1 MRNEKDSHLTLSER
15 QILYPMLASGEGFSK
30 IAKVL
35 NRDRSTLRREY
46 KRNSVS
52 VYLWSRLTPLEQ
64 AKHAHDKALLRR
76 SDSKRGKKG
85 PLKLAAIR
93 LRIESLLE
101 DCKYTPEEIAI
112 ILGQGDD
119 PVKVSGKTIRR
130 WILKEAKELQQHL
143 AFRGKKR
150 RNQLSPRKNQRRK
163 EAAPAKRNIDERP
176 CGANERQEAGHKEYD
191 FITCKQSTVSILVG
205 IDRKVRRCWLRLVN
219 NREAETT
226 RAMLMQIESSL
237 CPPLRKTSTFDN
249 EGGFQ
254 KVFQLEQQLGIESFF
269 CDPYCSWQK
278 GAVEHLNRRVRRYF
292 PKGTDLSTIK
302 PERLS
307 NVEAILNARPMEC
320 LDKLSP
326 DQCWAIEVE
335 KAKMMLH

>member
-1 MRNEKDSHLTLSER
+1 MKKEKNIHMTLEER
-15 QILYPMLASGEGFSK
+15 QVFYQMRYRSKGFSK

-46 KRNSVS
+46 KRNSGS

-64 AKHAHDKALLRR
+64 AKHAHDKALKRR

-112 ILGQGDD
+112 LLNQGDD

-143 AFRGKKR
+143 SFRGKKR

-163 EAAPAKRNIDERP
+163 EAAPAKRRIEERP
-176 CGANERQEAGHKEYD
+176 SGANERQEVGHKEYD
-191 FITCKQSTVSILVG
+191 FIVCKQSTVSILVG
-205 IDRKVRRCWLRLVN
+205 VDRKVRRCWLRLVN

-226 RAMLMQIESSL
+226 RAMLMQIESNL

-249 EGGFQ
+249 DGGFQ
-254 KVFQLEQQLGIESFF
+254 KVFELEQQLAIEAFF

-278 GAVEHLNRRVRRYF
+278 GSVEHLNRRVRRFF
-292 PKGTDLSTIK
+292 PKGTDLSTITS
-302 PERLS
+302 EELS
-307 NVEAILNARPMEC
+307 NVETILNARPMEC
-320 LDKLSP
+320 LDRLSP
-326 DQCWAIEVE
+326 DQCWAMEVE
-335 KAKMMLH
+335 KAKMTLH